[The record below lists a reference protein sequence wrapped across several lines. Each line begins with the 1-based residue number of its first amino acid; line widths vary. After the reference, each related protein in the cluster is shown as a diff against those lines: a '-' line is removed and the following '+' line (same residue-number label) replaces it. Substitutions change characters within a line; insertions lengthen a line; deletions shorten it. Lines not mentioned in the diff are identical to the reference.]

1 MKCVCILLNVCTMH
15 KLSVSLK
22 CGRHMNTI
30 FYKECLNQMNYGHFD
45 LENKEYVITR
55 PDTPAPWANYLG
67 DPEYGAIIS
76 NNAGGYS
83 FVKSGANG
91 RIIRYR
97 FNSVAV
103 DQPGRY
109 IYLKDGE
116 TGDYWSASWS
126 PVCKPLDEY
135 KSECRHG
142 TAYTVIT
149 SEYKNIKTE
158 TTYYVPRNALYE
170 VWASKITNNDTKP
183 RKLSVTGYC
192 EFVNDN
198 NYEQDQV
205 NLQYT
210 LFITRTYF
218 KKNFILQKQNEIFKN
233 PNNERFLGVAKAEV
247 SAYCGDRDSFVG
259 AYRGYA
265 NPKGIEEGLKGD
277 LNYNTNSCGAL
288 QSDIVL
294 QPGETKEIIYVLGQR
309 PEAVAAEI
317 IAKYEKDGVVE
328 AEIAELKKFWHS
340 KLANLSVNTPDADFN
355 NMINVWNAYNCF
367 ITFIWSRAASFQY
380 CGLRNGYGYR
390 DTVQDIQGIIH
401 LAPEMAKKQIE
412 FMLSAQVTNG
422 AGLPLV
428 KYDHKAGQENH
439 PDENDPNTAYAKET
453 GHPSYRA
460 DDALWLFPTI
470 YKYISESGDIQF
482 LDEEILYAN
491 DGEKGTVY
499 DHLKRAIMFSMNNLG
514 NHGMPAG
521 LHADWNDCLR
531 LGKKGESTFVAFQ
544 LVYAVK
550 ILRSYAELKNDA
562 EYVKYLDEV
571 KAKLDTILS
580 ACWNEDRWIRG
591 YKEDGTVIGQ
601 RTDPEAKMWLN
612 PQSWSVISG
621 FASKEQAEKAMDS
634 VEREL
639 NTPYGAMVMYPPY
652 VEHGFD
658 GALMQC
664 FNKCTKENA
673 GIFSQPQG
681 WLILAESLLGHGN
694 RAYKYWKEAAP
705 ATYNDN
711 AEHRCLEPYVYG
723 QFVEGKDSPYAGRAH
738 VHWLTGTAST
748 VMVGT
753 VEGILGMRPD
763 ASGLKV
769 DPSIS
774 SDWGSYTVTKT
785 FRGKKLNMTFN
796 NPDHVESGVKEIV
809 LNGEKLPS
817 NHIPADKLKDVNDIV
832 VTLGK

>member
-1 MKCVCILLNVCTMH
+1 
-15 KLSVSLK
+15 
-22 CGRHMNTI
+22 
-30 FYKECLNQMNYGHFD
+30 MNYGHFD
-45 LENKEYVITR
+45 LKNKEYVITN
-55 PDTPAPWANYLG
+55 PATPAPWANYLG
-67 DPEYGAIIS
+67 SPEYGAIIS

-91 RIIRYR
+91 RVIRYR

-109 IYLKDGE
+109 VYIKDNE
-116 TGDYWSASWS
+116 TGEYWSGSWA
-126 PVCKPLDEY
+126 PVCKPLEDY

-149 SEYKNIKTE
+149 SEYKKIKSE
-158 TTYYVPRNALYE
+158 VTYYVPKDATYE
-170 VWASKITNNDTKP
+170 VWAAKITNNDTKP

-192 EFVNDN
+192 EFVNDP

-218 KKNFILQKQNEIFKN
+218 KKNYIHQMQNEVYNSKTG
-233 PNNERFLGVAKAEV
+233 RFLGLAGAKAD
-247 SAYCGDRDSFVG
+247 AFCGDRDAFVG
-259 AYRGYA
+259 SYRSYA
-265 NPKGIEEGLKGD
+265 NPKGIEEGLKGS

-294 QPGETKEIIYVLGQR
+294 QPGESKVLTYVLGG
-309 PEAVAAEI
+309 PKTDDEI
-317 IAKYEKDGVVE
+317 TSIISKYEKAGTVE
-328 AEIAELKKFWHS
+328 KEVEELKNYWHE
-340 KLANLSVNTPDADFN
+340 KLDNFQVETPDEDFN

-380 CGLRNGYGYR
+380 CGLRNGFGYR
-390 DTVQDIQGIIH
+390 DTVQDIQGVIH
-401 LAPEMAKKQIE
+401 LAPEMAKKQIV

-428 KYDHKAGQENH
+428 KYTHNAGHENH
-439 PDENDPNTAYAKET
+439 PDENDENTAYAKET

-460 DDALWLFPTI
+460 DDALWLFPTV
-470 YKYISESGDIQF
+470 YKYISESGDIAF
-482 LDEEILYAN
+482 LDEEISYAN

-499 DHLKRAIMFSMNNLG
+499 DHLKRAVMFSMNHLG

-550 ILRSYAELKNDA
+550 ILRQYAEKKNDA
-562 EYVKYLDEV
+562 EYIKYLDEV
-571 KAKLDTILS
+571 KQKLDEILA

-601 RTDPEAKMWLN
+601 RTDSEANMWLN

-621 FASKEQAEKAMDS
+621 FASEAQAKLAMDS

-694 RAYKYWKEAAP
+694 RAYKYWKEASP

-723 QFVEGKDSPYAGRAH
+723 QFVEGKDSPFAGRAH

-753 VEGILGMRPD
+753 VEGILGMRPNAD
-763 ASGLKV
+763 GLNIN
-769 DPSIS
+769 PSIS
-774 SDWGSYTVTKT
+774 SEWNGLKIRKS
-785 FRGKKLNMTFN
+785 FRGKKLDITVDNSA
-796 NPDHVESGVKEIV
+796 HVESGVKELF
-809 LNGEKLPS
+809 LNGEKLEGCFV
-817 NHIPADKLKDVNDIV
+817 PADKLKDTNEIKV
-832 VTLGK
+832 VLG

>member
-1 MKCVCILLNVCTMH
+1 
-15 KLSVSLK
+15 
-22 CGRHMNTI
+22 
-30 FYKECLNQMNYGHFD
+30 MNYGHFD
-45 LENKEYVITR
+45 LKNKEYVITN
-55 PDTPAPWANYLG
+55 PATPAPWANYLG
-67 DPEYGAIIS
+67 SPEYGAIIS

-91 RIIRYR
+91 RVIRYR

-109 IYLKDGE
+109 VYIKDNE
-116 TGDYWSASWS
+116 TGEYWSGSWA
-126 PVCKPLDEY
+126 PVCKPLEDY

-149 SEYKNIKTE
+149 SEYKKIKSE
-158 TTYYVPRNALYE
+158 VTYYVPKDATYE
-170 VWASKITNNDTKP
+170 VWAAKITNNDTKP

-192 EFVNDN
+192 EFVNDP

-218 KKNFILQKQNEIFKN
+218 KKNYIHQMQNEVYNSKTG
-233 PNNERFLGVAKAEV
+233 RFLGLAGAKAD
-247 SAYCGDRDSFVG
+247 AFCGDRDAFVG
-259 AYRGYA
+259 SYRSYA

-294 QPGETKEIIYVLGQR
+294 QPGESKVLTYVLGG
-309 PEAVAAEI
+309 PKTDDEI
-317 IAKYEKDGVVE
+317 TSIISKYEKAGVVE
-328 AEIAELKKFWHS
+328 KEVEELKNYWHE
-340 KLANLSVNTPDADFN
+340 KLDNFQVETPDEDFN

-380 CGLRNGYGYR
+380 CGLRNGFGYR
-390 DTVQDIQGIIH
+390 DTVQDIQGVIH
-401 LAPEMAKKQIE
+401 LAPEMAKKQIV

-428 KYDHKAGQENH
+428 KYTHNAGHENH
-439 PDENDPNTAYAKET
+439 PDENDENTAYAKET

-460 DDALWLFPTI
+460 DDALWLFPTV
-470 YKYISESGDIQF
+470 YKYISESGDIAF
-482 LDEEILYAN
+482 LDEEISYAN

-499 DHLKRAIMFSMNNLG
+499 DHLKRAVMFSMNHLG

-550 ILRSYAELKNDA
+550 ILRQYAEKKNDT
-562 EYVKYLDEV
+562 EYIKYLDEV
-571 KAKLDTILS
+571 KQKLDEILA

-601 RTDPEAKMWLN
+601 RTDPEANMWLN

-621 FASKEQAEKAMDS
+621 FASEAQAKLAMDS

-694 RAYKYWKEAAP
+694 RAYKYWKEASP

-723 QFVEGKDSPYAGRAH
+723 QFVEGKDSPFAGRAH

-753 VEGILGMRPD
+753 VEGILGMRPNAD
-763 ASGLKV
+763 GLNIN
-769 DPSIS
+769 PSIS
-774 SDWGSYTVTKT
+774 SEWNGLKIRKS
-785 FRGKKLNMTFN
+785 FRGKKLDITVDNSA
-796 NPDHVESGVKEIV
+796 HVESGVKELF
-809 LNGEKLPS
+809 LNGEKLEGCFV
-817 NHIPADKLKDVNDIV
+817 PADKLKDTNEIKV
-832 VTLGK
+832 VLG